1 MRVSQLLSLIIGLAL
16 GGCGYSNG
24 SSSNSYQ
31 WKSLYRQDVQT
42 VAVPIFKNV
51 DFHRGVEIA
60 LTKAIVNNLESH
72 TPYKVVD
79 QKKADTILEGEIV
92 SIKAHTVSSE
102 SRSAVPQEQ
111 LYVITCNFIWKDLRS
126 GRVLVDR
133 KNFEQ
138 TATYYPT
145 LGESQWVGSQQ
156 GVEQLAQGIVEE
168 LQADW

>member
-1 MRVSQLLSLIIGLAL
+1 MRFWSLAL
-16 GGCGYSNG
+16 LMIVLAAGGCGYSNG
-24 SSSNSYQ
+24 SSSGGYQ

-79 QKKADTILEGEIV
+79 QKKADTVLQGEIV
-92 SIKAHTVSSE
+92 SIRAHTISSE

-111 LYVITCNFIWKDLRS
+111 LYVITCNFLWKDLRT
-126 GRVLVDR
+126 GRILVDR

-138 TATYYPT
+138 TTTYYPT
-145 LGESQWVGSQQ
+145 LGESQWVGSQS
-156 GVEQLAQGIVEE
+156 GVEALAQGIVEQ